1 MPDSKVEY
9 TTTEYTVEEG
19 PRVEYTTTTTTTTV
33 EEKTAV
39 VDEKS
44 EKHDYLD
51 TSASSNDVTEE
62 FDARGERIYTKSDAE
77 KKLVRKLDYLYVM
90 PFIAIL
96 NFLQFFDK
104 SALNYAGVLGI
115 QEDTGTTL
123 GQFSWLGS
131 LFYLG
136 YLVYQA
142 PNQFL
147 LQRMPLAKYTGA
159 LIVLWGLVLAVTF
172 EAKNF
177 PQLAGLRFLLGFFEA
192 AMYPC
197 CIMLISTMY
206 RRREQAARLGV
217 VYICNGVAMAVG
229 GFIGYGIGHMDGAL
243 GHKSWQW
250 LMIIL
255 GAITIFFGIV
265 IFFCLVDNPRSRF
278 LRLTPE
284 QLQIVDER
292 QRDNTTVVTKEIKW
306 SHVIESLKEPRYYC
320 FCVASM
326 LINFQNGAL
335 NTFSSII
342 TKGFGF
348 SGVDAILLTV
358 PSGVVDII
366 YIVLILWY
374 NNKYGNTLYCACAM
388 LVFAIIGLILLIA
401 IPVPKAKLLGLY
413 LCWAYAAAYVMFL
426 SSVANNVNGYT
437 KKIFYSSSIIVF
449 YTIGNFAGP
458 LMMVSWQAPL
468 YLGGMIAYIASNF
481 ICIFMFW
488 FARMSMA
495 KINKE
500 RLARGITQVPVGEEM
515 KDMTDRENPN
525 FIYRL

>member
-1 MPDSKVEY
+1 MKVVE
-9 TTTEYTVEEG
+9 TTI
-19 PRVEYTTTTTTTTV
+19 
-33 EEKTAV
+33 
-39 VDEKS
+39 
-44 EKHDYLD
+44 
-51 TSASSNDVTEE
+51 ASSNQLAEE
-62 FDARGERIYTKSDAE
+62 FDAKGERIYVKSDAE
-77 KKLVRKLDYLYVM
+77 KKLVRKLDYVYVM
-90 PFIAIL
+90 PFVAIL

-104 SALNYAGVLGI
+104 STLNYAGVLGI
-115 QEDTGTTL
+115 QEDTNTSGS
-123 GQFSWLGS
+123 QFSWLGS

-136 YLVYQA
+136 YLVYQV

-147 LQRMPLAKYTGA
+147 LQRLPLTKYIGG

-206 RRREQAARLGV
+206 RRREQASRLGA

-229 GFIGYGIGHMDGAL
+229 GFIGYGVGHMDGAL
-243 GHKSWQW
+243 GHASWQW

-255 GAITIFFGIV
+255 GVITIFFGFV
-265 IFFCLVDNPRSRF
+265 IFFFLVDDPRSKF

-292 QRDNTTVVTKEIKW
+292 QRDNTTVRTKEIKW
-306 SHVIESLKEPRYYC
+306 HHVKEALTEPRFYC
-320 FCVASM
+320 FCFASM

-342 TKGFGF
+342 TAGFGF
-348 SGVDAILLTV
+348 SGVDAILLSV

-366 YIVLILWY
+366 YIVVIIWY

-388 LVFAIIGLILLIA
+388 LVCAIIGLVLLIA

-437 KKIFYSSSIIVF
+437 KKIFYSTSIIVF

-458 LMMVSWQAPL
+458 LMMVAWQAPL
-468 YLGGMIAYIASNF
+468 YLGGMLAYIASNA
-481 ICIFMFW
+481 ICIVLFLI
-488 FARMSMA
+488 ARMSMA
-495 KINKE
+495 RLNRE
-500 RLARGITQVPVGEEM
+500 RMARGITSTATGEM
-515 KDMTDRENPN
+515 QDLTDKEDPN